1 MTIKT
6 AILPTGDE
14 PAMFNLKAEY
24 VQKADSCTNEE
35 FNELTIKTQDGGDGF
50 YFVMETDRWAFDDPK
65 ELMEVLND
73 FIVKLGKN
81 D

>member
-1 MTIKT
+1 MNIKAATI
-6 AILPTGDE
+6 PDGDD

-50 YFVMETDRWAFDDPK
+50 YFVIETDRWAFDDPK
-65 ELMEVLND
+65 ELIDVLND
-73 FIVKLGKN
+73 FIVKLDK
-81 D
+81 